1 MTNPNN
7 AIGTNGAYGGRTSV
21 NAFND
26 NLAIYQGRGVLSGFA
41 VSPNTGMSVAIGGD
55 GTTRDVAIAEDNIG
69 NKTTINNISESP
81 ISLTIAGAPASNS
94 RIDAIVAY
102 VDNPAQGSATEPD
115 NPSACGLLDVQGSVS
130 ATPSQ
135 PDENTIRTA
144 ITADGASGT
153 TAYYVVLGYIT
164 VASGTTDITSNMI
177 NKGNDAVINTNSV
190 ADGSITTSKLNDGA
204 VSNSKLANGAV
215 SNSKIA
221 NGAVN
226 VAKIEDGAVST
237 AKVAN
242 GAITSDKIDW
252 ATINYGS
259 TTEDV
264 VVGVYNGK
272 PVYRHAEEFTI
283 SSSGWTPINLTR
295 PISNFGK
302 LINVFG
308 SIRQAVSGGANL
320 FPLYRVYGVGLANVS
335 NSAITFDIGTDVSG
349 QKDIIVFI
357 DYTKSTD

>member
-26 NLAIYQGRGVLSGFA
+26 NLAIFQGRGVLSGFV
-41 VSPNTGMSVAIGGD
+41 VSPNTGMSVVIGGD

-102 VDNPAQGSATEPD
+102 VDNPAQGSATETD
-115 NPSACGLLDVQGSVS
+115 NPSACGLIDIQGSVS

-135 PDENTIRTA
+135 PDENAIRTA

-164 VASGTTDITSNMI
+164 VANGTTDITSNMI
-177 NKGNDAVINTNSV
+177 SEGNSAVINTNSI
-190 ADGSITTSKLNDGA
+190 ADSSITTAKLN
-204 VSNSKLANGAV
+204 NGAV

-226 VAKIEDGAVST
+226 VAKIEDGAVSNSKIANGAVNV
-237 AKVAN
+237 AKVAD
-242 GAITSDKIDW
+242 GAITPKKASFT
-252 ATINYGS
+252 AYS
-259 TTEDV
+259 TTETV
-264 VVGVYNGK
+264 IGTWINGK
-272 PVYRHAEEFTI
+272 PIYRRVIQIANPQTSNTDYGVI
-283 SSSGWTPINLTR
+283 SGVMSDLVNLYGYMKGSNGAMTPIPQTDSSSTYSVL
-295 PISNFGK
+295 F
-302 LINVFG
+302 V
-308 SIRQAVSGGANL
+308 QANGTLRGRFSYIGVVPTS
-320 FPLYRVYGVGLANVS
+320 VYVVAE
-335 NSAITFDIGTDVSG
+335 
-349 QKDIIVFI
+349 
-357 DYTKSTD
+357 YTKTTD